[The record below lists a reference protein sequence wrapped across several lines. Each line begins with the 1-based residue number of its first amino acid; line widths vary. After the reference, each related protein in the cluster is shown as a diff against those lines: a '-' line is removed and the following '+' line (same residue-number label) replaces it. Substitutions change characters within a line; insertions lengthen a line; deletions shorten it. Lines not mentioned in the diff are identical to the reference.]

1 MKNNLTEARFQ
12 FLAGVINENEL
23 NEIKRMQQLAGLL
36 KEGQEPTTN
45 VGPFKNIPYYV
56 TEEKAYLSVNTS
68 DDFYKIEN
76 SLDTGDSDQYNDE
89 EISFLNKEMDKLA
102 QKMSDYLT
110 KIGIE
115 NEVVDTQLGYGQDID
130 NLEIEIN
137 KSDLPRIK

>member
-1 MKNNLTEARFQ
+1 MKLQ
-12 FLAGVINENEL
+12 I

-56 TEEKAYLSVNTS
+56 IEEKAYLSVNTS

>member
-1 MKNNLTEARFQ
+1 MKKQFITEIARMQ
-12 FLAGVINENEL
+12 KLAGI
-23 NEIKRMQQLAGLL
+23 L
-36 KEGQEPTTN
+36 KEEQESTIDI
-45 VGPFKNIPYYV
+45 GLFKNIPYNING
-56 TEEKAYLSVNTS
+56 EEISLSINTS
-68 DDFYKIEN
+68 DDFKKIEN

-130 NLEIEIN
+130 NLEIIVN
-137 KSDLPRIK
+137 KSDLSKIK

>member
-1 MKNNLTEARFQ
+1 MKTQ
-12 FLAGVINENEL
+12 L
-23 NEIKRMQQLAGLL
+23 NEIKRMQQLAGLI

-137 KSDLPRIK
+137 KSDLPRIN